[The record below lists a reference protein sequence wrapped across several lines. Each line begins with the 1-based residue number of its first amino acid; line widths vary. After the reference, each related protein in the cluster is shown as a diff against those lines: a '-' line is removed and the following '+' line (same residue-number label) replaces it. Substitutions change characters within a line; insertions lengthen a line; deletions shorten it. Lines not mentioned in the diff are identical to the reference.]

1 MNASYYQKAF
11 GTPSV
16 NNANL
21 VSLAEPT
28 KQNVE
33 NMAAKFIN
41 LPNVYGVVQNNNLKL
56 QISTMVNSLT
66 QVIGILITVSI
77 LLAVV
82 VLYNLTNINV
92 SERIH
97 ELSTVKVLGF
107 YNNEVSLYIY
117 RETIYLSIIGIF
129 VGFGLGQALHQ
140 YMVSIIPPDR
150 IMFDP
155 SIGLAT
161 YLLPA
166 VLIVLILIIL
176 GFVVNNRLAKLNML
190 EALSSVE

>member
-1 MNASYYQKAF
+1 M
-11 GTPSV
+11 
-16 NNANL
+16 
-21 VSLAEPT
+21 PT
-28 KQNVE
+28 LLLFLNQLSK
-33 NMAAKFIN
+33 M
-41 LPNVYGVVQNNNLKL
+41 LKIWRQIHQPYL
-56 QISTMVNSLT
+56 MFTVLFKTTTLNCKISTMVNSLT

-140 YMVSIIPPDR
+140 YMVKHHSAR
-150 IMFDP
+150 
-155 SIGLAT
+155 S
-161 YLLPA
+161 YH
-166 VLIVLILIIL
+166 V
-176 GFVVNNRLAKLNML
+176 
-190 EALSSVE
+190 

>member
-1 MNASYYQKAF
+1 M
-11 GTPSV
+11 
-16 NNANL
+16 
-21 VSLAEPT
+21 
-28 KQNVE
+28 
-33 NMAAKFIN
+33 
-41 LPNVYGVVQNNNLKL
+41 
-56 QISTMVNSLT
+56 
-66 QVIGILITVSI
+66 
-77 LLAVV
+77 V

-129 VGFGLGQALHQ
+129 VGFGLGQALHH

-155 SIGLAT
+155 SLGLAT

-166 VLIVLILIIL
+166 VLIGIILIIL
-176 GFVVNNRLAKLNML
+176 GFVVNKRLAKLNML

>member
-1 MNASYYQKAF
+1 M
-11 GTPSV
+11 

-21 VSLAEPT
+21 VTLAEPT

-82 VLYNLTNINV
+82 VLHNLTNINV

-97 ELSTVKVLGF
+97 ELSTVKGSWFL
-107 YNNEVSLYIY
+107 
-117 RETIYLSIIGIF
+117 
-129 VGFGLGQALHQ
+129 Q
-140 YMVSIIPPDR
+140 
-150 IMFDP
+150 
-155 SIGLAT
+155 
-161 YLLPA
+161 
-166 VLIVLILIIL
+166 
-176 GFVVNNRLAKLNML
+176 
-190 EALSSVE
+190 

>member
-1 MNASYYQKAF
+1 M
-11 GTPSV
+11 

-21 VSLAEPT
+21 VTLAEPT

-41 LPNVYGVVQNNNLKL
+41 LPNVYGVVQNNSLKL

-129 VGFGLGQALHQ
+129 VGFGLGQALTN
-140 YMVSIIPPDR
+140 IW
-150 IMFDP
+150 
-155 SIGLAT
+155 
-161 YLLPA
+161 
-166 VLIVLILIIL
+166 
-176 GFVVNNRLAKLNML
+176 
-190 EALSSVE
+190 

>member
-1 MNASYYQKAF
+1 M
-11 GTPSV
+11 
-16 NNANL
+16 
-21 VSLAEPT
+21 
-28 KQNVE
+28 
-33 NMAAKFIN
+33 
-41 LPNVYGVVQNNNLKL
+41 
-56 QISTMVNSLT
+56 
-66 QVIGILITVSI
+66 
-77 LLAVV
+77 V
-82 VLYNLTNINV
+82 VLHNLTNINV

-129 VGFGLGQALHQ
+129 VGFGLGQALHH
-140 YMVSIIPPDR
+140 YMVRIIPPDR

-155 SIGLAT
+155 SLGLAT

-166 VLIVLILIIL
+166 VLIGIILIIL
-176 GFVVNNRLAKLNML
+176 GFVINKRLAKLNML

>member
-1 MNASYYQKAF
+1 MAKLLNLKVGDTITVQNSQDESVKIKIAGITEMYMGHFLFMNASYYQKAF

-21 VSLAEPT
+21 VTLAEPT

-82 VLYNLTNINV
+82 VLYTSLTSTFQNV
-92 SERIH
+92 STNFQPLRF
-97 ELSTVKVLGF
+97 LVSTITKYPSTSIVKPF
-107 YNNEVSLYIY
+107 
-117 RETIYLSIIGIF
+117 TF
-129 VGFGLGQALHQ
+129 Q
-140 YMVSIIPPDR
+140 
-150 IMFDP
+150 
-155 SIGLAT
+155 
-161 YLLPA
+161 
-166 VLIVLILIIL
+166 
-176 GFVVNNRLAKLNML
+176 
-190 EALSSVE
+190 SSVSS

>member
-21 VSLAEPT
+21 ITLAEPT

-33 NMAAKFIN
+33 NMAAKFIK
-41 LPNVYGVVQNNNLKL
+41 LNVYGVVQNNSLKL

-82 VLYNLTNINV
+82 VLHNLTNINV

-107 YNNEVSLYIY
+107 YNNEVSLHIY

-129 VGFGLGQALHQ
+129 VGFGLDRHFT
-140 YMVSIIPPDR
+140 IIW
-150 IMFDP
+150 
-155 SIGLAT
+155 
-161 YLLPA
+161 
-166 VLIVLILIIL
+166 
-176 GFVVNNRLAKLNML
+176 
-190 EALSSVE
+190 